1 MSVSTEVPKRVLSTV
16 VNSAFVHFTVMAT
29 MYQRAAMQGTGAGAL
44 SDFGGVKVQVDG
56 KNAKVDVIRPRAP
69 YDDTNGSPL
78 NEALINWSVTQGR
91 VFVVRVTLSFLYA
104 TGVLAFLGFLS
115 TLGADSASGD
125 HESDR
130 KKRYLCALSV
140 VVNMVAVAHY
150 KLITKIRSYDFGG
163 SNKGEVFAGLEW
175 TAFSKHNDK
184 VAIGVE
190 MAIDG
195 IRHSDWLITLIF
207 LIYKIYYLAGV
218 EADGVTPKTGDI
230 FETPAAAAGC
240 AVLMVVLSAIVR
252 IGTDEIWDYKKN
264 MWSTV
269 IAAVLWAA
277 SLLLMILLVVDIDTA
292 VEANKGIINVDLY
305 KSFYLI
311 WIGYPLVSLF
321 SIGTRFIMACTRD
334 NYTGDTPEWL
344 SFTKD
349 LSYGFLDSW
358 SKGVFALWTAYTA
371 FHMHLLQ
378 APAAASL
385 N

>member
-1 MSVSTEVPKRVLSTV
+1 
-16 VNSAFVHFTVMAT
+16 MAT
-29 MYQRAAMQGTGAGAL
+29 MYQRASNQRTDAGAL
-44 SDFGGVKVQVDG
+44 SDFSGVTVQVDSKG
-56 KNAKVDVIRPRAP
+56 LKLDTTRPAAP
-69 YDDTNGSPL
+69 YDDTNSPL

-91 VFVVRVTLSFLYA
+91 VFIVRVTLSFLYA
-104 TGVLAFLGFLS
+104 TGLLAFLGFLS
-115 TLGADSASGD
+115 TLGSDSAAGD
-125 HESDR
+125 HDADR
-130 KKRYLCALSV
+130 KKRWLCALSV

-163 SNKGEVFAGLEW
+163 SHKGQVFAGLEW

-190 MAIDG
+190 MAVDG

-207 LIYKIYYLAGV
+207 LIYKIYYLAGT

-230 FETPAAAAGC
+230 FETPGAAAGC

-252 IGTDEIWDYKKN
+252 IGTDEIWDFKKN
-264 MWSTV
+264 MVSTI
-269 IAAVLWAA
+269 IAAVLWGA
-277 SLLLMILLVVDIDTA
+277 SLLLMILLLVDIDTA
-292 VEANKGIINVDLY
+292 VEANKGIINVELY
-305 KSFYLI
+305 KSFYLV
-311 WIGYPLVSLF
+311 WIGYPIVSLF
-321 SIGTRFIMACTRD
+321 SIVTRLVMACGSGS
-334 NYTGDTPEWL
+334 YTGDTPQWL
-344 SFTKD
+344 TFTKD